1 LSGQPPPSIQDTS
14 GATTQTTPTS
24 TTTTTTT
31 SAHTPSPPPPTAS
44 AQSSTSTGQFSHGEH
59 GQTRKY
65 EEYAYVL
72 DFTPRGKSITVRG
85 REGVI
90 IQAIGEER
98 LTLLELLGIANATVD
113 VGDRL
118 YIGREGR
125 EKVSS
130 VLGRLEYNDISQT
143 AKNELPNIVEKIVV
157 ANEKR
162 FVNYINVSQ
171 PITPRIHALE
181 LIPGIGKTY
190 MMTIIKERD
199 KRKFE
204 NFADLQT
211 RVGLRDPAKLVAKR
225 ILEEVMGQAR
235 MNLFVRK

>member
-1 LSGQPPPSIQDTS
+1 LSGQPPPTHDP
-14 GATTQTTPTS
+14 A
-24 TTTTTTT
+24 
-31 SAHTPSPPPPTAS
+31 AA
-44 AQSSTSTGQFSHGEH
+44 GQPAGGHADH
-59 GQTRKY
+59 GQPRKY

-72 DFTPRGKSITVRG
+72 DFTPRGKSVTVRG

-98 LTLLELLGIANATVD
+98 LTLLELLGVQNVTVEI
-113 VGDRL
+113 GERL

-125 EKVSS
+125 DKVAS
-130 VLGRLEYNDISQT
+130 VLGRLEYNDISQA
-143 AKNELPNIVEKIVV
+143 AKNELPNIVEKVV
-157 ANEKR
+157 FANEKR
-162 FVNYINVSQ
+162 FVGYINMSQ

-199 KRKFE
+199 KKKFE
-204 NFADLQT
+204 NFTEIQS

-225 ILEEVMGQAR
+225 IIEEIMGQAR

>member
-1 LSGQPPPSIQDTS
+1 LSGQPPPIHDPAAA
-14 GATTQTTPTS
+14 GHPAGGH
-24 TTTTTTT
+24 
-31 SAHTPSPPPPTAS
+31 AD
-44 AQSSTSTGQFSHGEH
+44 H
-59 GQTRKY
+59 GQPRKY

-72 DFTPRGKSITVRG
+72 DFTPRGKSVTVRG

-98 LTLLELLGIANATVD
+98 LTLLELLGVQNVAVEI
-113 VGDRL
+113 GERL

-125 EKVSS
+125 DKVAS

-143 AKNELPNIVEKIVV
+143 AKNELPNIVEKVV
-157 ANEKR
+157 FANEKR
-162 FVNYINVSQ
+162 FVGYINMSQ

-199 KRKFE
+199 KKKFE
-204 NFADLQT
+204 NFTEIQS

-225 ILEEVMGQAR
+225 IIEEIMGQAR

>member
-1 LSGQPPPSIQDTS
+1 LSGQPPPSTDAAA
-14 GATTQTTPTS
+14 G
-24 TTTTTTT
+24 
-31 SAHTPSPPPPTAS
+31 HY
-44 AQSSTSTGQFSHGEH
+44 GHGEH
-59 GQTRKY
+59 GQPRKY

-98 LTLLELLGIANATVD
+98 LTLLELLGVQNVSVEI
-113 VGDRL
+113 GERL

-125 EKVSS
+125 DKVAS
-130 VLGRLEYNDISQT
+130 VLGRLEYNDVSQA

-162 FVNYINVSQ
+162 FVEYINMSQ

-199 KRKFE
+199 KKKFE
-204 NFADLQT
+204 NFADLQS
-211 RVGLRDPAKLVAKR
+211 RVGLRDPSKLVAKR
-225 ILEEVMGQAR
+225 IIEEIMGQAR

>member
-1 LSGQPPPSIQDTS
+1 MSGPPPPSPDAAP
-14 GATTQTTPTS
+14 G
-24 TTTTTTT
+24 
-31 SAHTPSPPPPTAS
+31 HY
-44 AQSSTSTGQFSHGEH
+44 SHGEH
-59 GQTRKY
+59 SQPRKY
-65 EEYAYVL
+65 EEYAYIL

-98 LTLLELLGIANATVD
+98 LTLLELLGVQNANVEI
-113 VGDRL
+113 GERL

-125 EKVSS
+125 DKVAS
-130 VLGRLEYNDISQT
+130 VLGRLEYNDVSQT
-143 AKNELPNIVEKIVV
+143 SKNELPTIVEKIVV

-162 FVNYINVSQ
+162 FVEYINMSQ

-199 KRKFE
+199 KKKFE
-204 NFADLQT
+204 NFTDLQS
-211 RVGLRDPAKLVAKR
+211 RVGLRDPAKLVTKR
-225 ILEEVMGQAR
+225 IIEEIMGQAR

>member
-1 LSGQPPPSIQDTS
+1 MSGQPPS
-14 GATTQTTPTS
+14 TPDAS
-24 TTTTTTT
+24 P
-31 SAHTPSPPPPTAS
+31 AHAD
-44 AQSSTSTGQFSHGEH
+44 H
-59 GQTRKY
+59 GQPRKY

-72 DFTPRGKSITVRG
+72 DYTPRGKSITVRG

-98 LTLLELLGIANATVD
+98 LTLLELLGVQNAAVEL
-113 VGDRL
+113 GERL

-125 EKVSS
+125 DKVAS
-130 VLGRLEYNDISQT
+130 VLGRLEYNDISQA
-143 AKNELPNIVEKIVV
+143 AKNELPNIVERIVV

-162 FVNYINVSQ
+162 FVEYINMSQ

-199 KRKFE
+199 KKKFE
-204 NFADLQT
+204 NFADLQS

-225 ILEEVMGQAR
+225 IIEEIMGQAR

>member
-1 LSGQPPPSIQDTS
+1 LSGQPPSQSTQD
-14 GATTQTTPTS
+14 
-24 TTTTTTT
+24 TTTTGHF
-31 SAHTPSPPPPTAS
+31 SQVEHT
-44 AQSSTSTGQFSHGEH
+44 QV
-59 GQTRKY
+59 RKY

-85 REGVI
+85 REGII

-98 LTLLELLGIANATVD
+98 LTLLELLGVSNATVD
-113 VGDRL
+113 IGERL

-130 VLGRLEYNDISQT
+130 VLGRLEYNDISQS
-143 AKNELPNIVEKIVV
+143 AKNELPNIIEKVV
-157 ANEKR
+157 VVNEKR
-162 FVNYINVSQ
+162 FVNYINMSQ

-190 MMTIIKERD
+190 MMTIIKQRD
-199 KRKFE
+199 KKKFE
-204 NFADLQT
+204 DFLDLQT
-211 RVGLRDPAKLVAKR
+211 RVGLRDPAKLIAKR
-225 ILEEVMGQAR
+225 ILDEIIGQAR

>member
-1 LSGQPPPSIQDTS
+1 MSGQT
-14 GATTQTTPTS
+14 
-24 TTTTTTT
+24 
-31 SAHTPSPPPPTAS
+31 PPPTPEHA
-44 AQSSTSTGQFSHGEH
+44 APGRVESSGHVDH
-59 GQTRKY
+59 GQPRKY
-65 EEYAYVL
+65 EEHAYVL

-98 LTLLELLGIANATVD
+98 LTLLELLGVQNVAVD
-113 VGDRL
+113 IGERL

-125 EKVSS
+125 DKVSS
-130 VLGRLEYNDISQT
+130 VLGRLEYNDVSQA
-143 AKNELPNIVEKIVV
+143 AKNELPSIVEKIVV

-162 FVNYINVSQ
+162 FVDYINMSQ

-199 KRKFE
+199 KKKFE
-204 NFADLQT
+204 NFVDVQT
-211 RVGLRDPAKLVAKR
+211 RVGLREPAKLVAKR
-225 ILEEVMGQAR
+225 IIEEIMGQAR

>member
-1 LSGQPPPSIQDTS
+1 LSGGQQPPPSIQD
-14 GATTQTTPTS
+14 AAAP
-24 TTTTTTT
+24 
-31 SAHTPSPPPPTAS
+31 A
-44 AQSSTSTGQFSHGEH
+44 TGQYGHGEH
-59 GQTRKY
+59 SQARKY

-98 LTLLELLGIANATVD
+98 LTLLELLGIANATVE
-113 VGDRL
+113 VGERL

-130 VLGRLEYNDISQT
+130 VLGRLEYNDISQS

-162 FVNYINVSQ
+162 FVNYINMSQ

-225 ILEEVMGQAR
+225 IIEEIIGQAR

>member
-1 LSGQPPPSIQDTS
+1 LSGQPP
-14 GATTQTTPTS
+14 
-24 TTTTTTT
+24 
-31 SAHTPSPPPPTAS
+31 
-44 AQSSTSTGQFSHGEH
+44 STSDAAPGHYGHGEH
-59 GQTRKY
+59 GQPRKY

-98 LTLLELLGIANATVD
+98 LTLLELLGVQNASVEI
-113 VGDRL
+113 GERL

-125 EKVSS
+125 DKVAS
-130 VLGRLEYNDISQT
+130 VLGRLEYNDVSQA
-143 AKNELPNIVEKIVV
+143 AKNELQTIVEKIVV

-162 FVNYINVSQ
+162 FVEYINVSQ

-199 KRKFE
+199 KKKFE
-204 NFADLQT
+204 NFSDLQS
-211 RVGLRDPAKLVAKR
+211 RVGLREPAKLVAKR
-225 ILEEVMGQAR
+225 IIEEIVGQAR
-235 MNLFVRK
+235 MNLFVRR